1 VHVTAQEVTSGG
13 VLIDVSDSGA
23 GIPEGR
29 MAEINWRLDHPPVID
44 VSVSRHMGLFAV
56 ARLAERHG
64 VRVRLRAGSPRGLTA
79 LVWLPDSVI
88 ERGTR
93 PTGWLGS
100 RHARQAA
107 ATARHTSGGHSL
119 AVPAGADGADGYG
132 RLEVIVPPQAPAAAA
147 PAAGR
152 PVTSR
157 GRPRPGC
164 RSARPTWRAAV

>member
-1 VHVTAQEVTSGG
+1 MHVTAQEVTSGG